1 MSIWRLTNERQV
13 WYEWH
18 AESFLT
24 IPITPG
30 SRDELSSLHS
40 AAGASPNLFSSMS
53 MPSPL
58 ADDDNFFST
67 GRGTPARS
75 QSQPQPLSS
84 LTWGGFGYEVVKI
97 GHTSLHNP
105 GGRSSWIGL

>member
-1 MSIWRLTNERQV
+1 MTDERQV

-30 SRDELSSLHS
+30 NRDELSSSLHS
-40 AAGASPNLFSSMS
+40 GGGGQSLVHSPLS

-58 ADDDNFFST
+58 ADDESFFWNAK
-67 GRGTPARS
+67 TPARAPHQQLPRRAS
-75 QSQPQPLSS
+75 TVAGL
-84 LTWGGFGYEVVKI
+84 GYEVVKI
-97 GHTSLHNP
+97 GHTNLHNP